1 MVVGPDNKKHSEA
14 ELREMA
20 DDALTMGVQLDEVS
34 EEFQEYYAQYL
45 REKGKIQ

>member
-1 MVVGPDNKKHSEA
+1 MVVGPDKEEHSEV

-34 EEFQEYYAQYL
+34 EEFQEFYAKYL
-45 REKGKIQ
+45 KEKGKLQ